1 MNETTPLSN
10 LGDGFSAEIGELA
23 AALSKAQGAMRA
35 AAKDAKNPHLKN
47 AYADLNGIIS
57 ASRDAMTANALSCT
71 QLPSVESTDNG
82 MRIVLVTLVLH
93 ASGQWLRNVLR
104 LPVEQG
110 KGINLKQATGAA
122 ISYARRYALSSIM
135 GVATG
140 DDTDGA
146 VQSSGP
152 RPEDLNKARKAG
164 AEAGRRWAV
173 SQILLPALGGYT
185 GAGFA
190 SKVRQSGIGH
200 SLEHIKLYCLYI
212 GNDKPS
218 QMADTKRASM
228 LTYLATDAGKDSW
241 AKFAREC
248 GPLPMPKPS
257 LSDRQ

>member
-1 MNETTPLSN
+1 MNETTTPLSN

-47 AYADLNGIIS
+47 AYADLNGIIT
-57 ASRDAMTANALSCT
+57 ASREAMTANGLSCT

-152 RPEDLNKARKAG
+152 TEDDIRKAHLAG
-164 AEAGRRWAV
+164 AAAGRRWAV
-173 SQILLPALGGYT
+173 SQILLPARGGYT

-190 SKVRQSGIGH
+190 AKVRQSGIGH
-200 SLEHIKLYCLYI
+200 NLEQLKLYCLWI

-218 QMADTKRASM
+218 QMGQPKRDSM

-241 AKFAREC
+241 TKFAKEC
-248 GPLPMPKPS
+248 GPLPTKPAPDMS
-257 LSDRQ
+257 R

>member
-57 ASRDAMTANALSCT
+57 ASREAMTANGLSCT

-152 RPEDLNKARKAG
+152 TEDDIKKAHLAG
-164 AEAGRRWAV
+164 AAAGRRWAV
-173 SQILLPALGGYT
+173 SQILMPARGGYT

-190 SKVRQSGIGH
+190 AKVRQSGIGH
-200 SLEHIKLYCLYI
+200 NLEQLKLYCLWI

-218 QMADTKRASM
+218 QMGQPKRDSM
-228 LTYLATDAGKDSW
+228 LAYLATDAGRDSW
-241 AKFAREC
+241 LKFNKEC
-248 GPLPMPKPS
+248 GPLPTKPAPDMS
-257 LSDRQ
+257 R